1 MVIFK
6 KFLILGVIGLL
17 LTGLSP
23 ISWVEAAPRGRQ
35 QSVQQGV
42 SASEAAAIVQRATG
56 GDVLKVERSQ
66 WKGSPS
72 YRVRVYFRDKG
83 LVREFH
89 VNAST
94 GQIMD

>member
-6 KFLILGVIGLL
+6 KFLILGVVGLL

-23 ISWVEAAPRGRQ
+23 ISWLEAAPRGSQ
-35 QSVQQGV
+35 QSVQGV
-42 SASEAAAIVQRATG
+42 SANEAAAIVQRATG

-72 YRVRVYFRDKG
+72 YRVRVYFREKG
-83 LVREFH
+83 LVREFN